1 MVEHPARTGVLIAF
15 LSTAILWPGSSPAGA
30 GAQKAP
36 EPTKAVDAARFYSG
50 VWREIGR
57 RPMKLTDGCVAGAT
71 EYTLAGPAKVKV
83 RDTCTTGTPTGA
95 VKAIGGPGTILDPGK
110 NAKLRV
116 SYRFFGLIPV
126 DRDYWV
132 LDHADDYTWFISAD
146 PSFEN
151 LWIYTRD
158 PHVDAAQRAEL
169 VGRAKAMGYDVS
181 KLEFPA
187 QP

>member
-1 MVEHPARTGVLIAF
+1 MVKRQLGTGVLTGCLAV
-15 LSTAILWPGSSPAGA
+15 TVLWLESGSAGA
-30 GAQKAP
+30 AAQRAP
-36 EPTKAVDAARFYSG
+36 EPTKPVDAARFYTG

-57 RPMKLTDGCVAGAT
+57 RPMSLTDGCVAGAT
-71 EYTLAGPAKVKV
+71 EYTLAGPTRVKV
-83 RDTCTTGTPTGA
+83 RDTCTRGTPTGA

-126 DRDYWV
+126 DRDYRV
-132 LDHADDYTWFISAD
+132 LDHADDYSWFISAD
-146 PSFEN
+146 PSFQN

-158 PHVDAAQRAEL
+158 PHVDAAQRAQL
-169 VGRAKAMGYDVS
+169 VERAKAMGYDVS
-181 KLEFPA
+181 RLEFPA

>member
-1 MVEHPARTGVLIAF
+1 MVERHAGTGVLIAF
-15 LSTAILWPGSSPAGA
+15 LLAAVLWPGSSPAGA
-30 GAQKAP
+30 AIQTAP
-36 EPTKAVDAARFYSG
+36 EPMKTVDAARFYSG

-71 EYTLAGPAKVKV
+71 EYTFAGATKVKV
-83 RDTCTTGTPTGA
+83 RDTCTSGTPSGA

-158 PHVDAAQRAEL
+158 PHVDAIQRAQL
-169 VGRAKAMGYDVS
+169 VERAKAMGYDVS

>member
-1 MVEHPARTGVLIAF
+1 MTEHHAGTRALVGCLAVGVLV
-15 LSTAILWPGSSPAGA
+15 LGSGA
-30 GAQKAP
+30 VGAAVPKAP
-36 EPTKAVDAARFYSG
+36 EPTKAVDAARFYTG

-71 EYTLAGPAKVKV
+71 EYTMTSPTKVKV
-83 RDTCTTGTPTGA
+83 RDTCTSGTPAGA
-95 VKAIGGPGTILDPGK
+95 VKAIGGPGRILDPGK
-110 NAKLRV
+110 NAKLHV
-116 SYRFFGLIPV
+116 SYRFFGVIPV
-126 DRDYWV
+126 DRDFWV
-132 LDHADDYTWFISAD
+132 LDHADDYSWFISSD

-158 PHVDAAQRAEL
+158 PRIDAVSRAQLVD
-169 VGRAKAMGYDVS
+169 RAKAFGYDVT

>member
-1 MVEHPARTGVLIAF
+1 MVGHHAGLRVLIGGLAA
-15 LSTAILWPGSSPAGA
+15 AIVMVSAPAGA
-30 GAQKAP
+30 AARKAP
-36 EPTKAVDAARFYSG
+36 EPTKSVDAARFYTG

-57 RPMKLTDGCVAGAT
+57 RPMPLTDGCVAGAT
-71 EYTLAGPAKVKV
+71 EYTPVSPTRLKV
-83 RDTCTTGTPTGA
+83 RDTCTRGTPSGA
-95 VKAIGGPGTILDPGK
+95 VKAIGGPGTILDPGA
-110 NAKLRV
+110 NSKLRV
-116 SYRFFGLIPV
+116 SYRFFGFIPV

-132 LDHADDYTWFISAD
+132 LDHADDYSWFISAD

-158 PHVDAAQRAEL
+158 PHVDLALRARL
-169 VGRAKAMGYDVS
+169 IDRAKALGYDVS

>member
-1 MVEHPARTGVLIAF
+1 MVEHHAGTSVLLGCLAAAV
-15 LSTAILWPGSSPAGA
+15 LALGSGPAGA
-30 GAQKAP
+30 AARRAP
-36 EPTKAVDAARFYSG
+36 EPMKPVDTARFYTG
-50 VWREIGR
+50 AWREIGR
-57 RPMKLTDGCVAGAT
+57 RPMKITDGCVAGAT
-71 EYTLAGPAKVKV
+71 EYTLTGPTKVTV
-83 RDTCTTGTPTGA
+83 RDTCTRGTPTGA
-95 VKAIGGPGTILDPGK
+95 IKAIGGPATILDPGK
-110 NAKLRV
+110 NAKLHV

-158 PHVDAAQRAEL
+158 PHVDAAQRAQL
-169 VGRAKAMGYDVS
+169 VERARAMGYDVS